1 LSGFCDVFLPV
12 EKLLLLNI
20 TKEMKRNIRKIP
32 KFKNEDEEREFW
44 SKHNSTDYIDW
55 KKGKRAKLPSFKQ
68 STNINSNEHFM
79 RLAIDQAKIAE
90 ENGDVPIGAV
100 IVYKEQIIAKAYNQ
114 REQLKD
120 PTAHAEI
127 IALTQAAAA
136 LENWHLNGCTIYVT
150 LEPCP
155 MCAGAL
161 VLSRIDRL
169 VYGCDDPK
177 TGACKSL
184 YNIVQ
189 NDRLNHRVE
198 VSSGILADE
207 CSQQLQ
213 EFFKRRRTGNLE

>member
-1 LSGFCDVFLPV
+1 
-12 EKLLLLNI
+12 
-20 TKEMKRNIRKIP
+20 
-32 KFKNEDEEREFW
+32 
-44 SKHNSTDYIDW
+44 
-55 KKGKRAKLPSFKQ
+55 
-68 STNINSNEHFM
+68 M
-79 RLAIDQAKIAE
+79 RVAIESAKIAE

-100 IVYKEQIIAKAYNQ
+100 IVHQNQIIGKAYNQ

-136 LENWHLNGCTIYVT
+136 LQSWRLTGCTMYVT

-161 VLSRIDRL
+161 VLARIDRL

-189 NDRLNHRVE
+189 DERLNHRLE
-198 VSSGILADE
+198 VTTGVLADD
-207 CSQQLQ
+207 CSRLLQDFFQQ
-213 EFFKRRRTGNLE
+213 KRPSK